1 MSGESRDPPRPVRIV
16 DVAREAGVSPMTVS
30 NVVNERPLVADETRR
45 RVLAAIERTGY
56 RPHRAAVSL
65 RTRRSLQL
73 GLHVPRQHLS
83 AVNAFSVTFMAAV
96 IESAERH
103 GRQLVVLTHTLEGDG
118 LDRTLTTTG
127 VDGFVLF
134 NVDPADPRPRA
145 LADAGIPFAVF
156 GRTAPDLP
164 QTWVD
169 IDNAAAMA
177 DVARHLLAR
186 GHRRVAYVGFDE
198 PEYWNAE
205 RLRGAREALAAGGV
219 TVPSRW
225 LLLVDAASSAPRAV
239 ADRLFGHDRPDAII
253 CASDSLALVVLA
265 QAARLGIRVGVDVAV
280 TGFDALPLPVVVE
293 PVLTSVE
300 MPLTAAADACV
311 RTVIALAEGEP
322 APQAGAIL
330 PTRLRLGE
338 RT

>member
-1 MSGESRDPPRPVRIV
+1 MSGERRDPTRPVRIV

-30 NVVNERPLVADETRR
+30 NVVNERPLVAEETRR

-134 NVDPADPRPRA
+134 NVDPVDPRPRA

-177 DVARHLLAR
+177 DVARHLLVR

-205 RLRGAREALAAGGV
+205 RLRGARETLAAGGV
-219 TVPSRW
+219 DIPPQW
-225 LLLVDAASSAPRAV
+225 LLAVDAASAPRAV
-239 ADRLFGHDRPDAII
+239 ADQLLDGDRPDAII

-265 QAARLGIRVGVDVAV
+265 QAARLGIRVGADVAV

-322 APQAGAIL
+322 GPREGAIL

-338 RT
+338 SA